1 MIFDTHD
8 THIFRIRTFCV
19 ALTMASNVLLK
30 KVTARVFAS
39 PGGAGGNPVTVF
51 LSKAPLAQ
59 SIQTRLA
66 QECDWESVVVSDAP
80 TGTPKLSFFMPSGE
94 EVSFCAHAAM
104 GAVHNIVRAD
114 ETRAASKHSVAFETS
129 SEQQLATVDQ
139 DDTVGL
145 HMRSTFTQAPID
157 DKAVI
162 GDLLHM
168 IRLDDSV
175 LSNKWPS
182 LGNSS
187 VARPKTLL
195 QIKSLDA
202 LQSAQPPSDPDAWRI
217 ACDAIG
223 STGVYL
229 YAPIGLEDET
239 TTYECRQFP
248 RASGY
253 PEDPATGIAAAALA
267 VSLHKECDTNT
278 FFSFHQGTAM
288 GRPSRIKI
296 QDVQLKKNTAQYS
309 CWGEVQ
315 VDDEETITV

>member
-1 MIFDTHD
+1 
-8 THIFRIRTFCV
+8 
-19 ALTMASNVLLK
+19 MASSALLK
-30 KVTARVFAS
+30 KITARVFTA

-51 LSKAPLAQ
+51 LSKSPLAR

-66 QECDWESVVVSDAP
+66 QECEWESVVVSSGP
-80 TGTPKLSFFMPSGE
+80 NTVVRPKLSFFLPSGE
-94 EVSFCAHAAM
+94 EVSFCSHAAM
-104 GAVHNIVRAD
+104 GAVHSIVRSD
-114 ETRAASKHSVAFETS
+114 ETRAAAKHSVIFETMANQA
-129 SEQQLATVDQ
+129 EQLATVDQ

-145 HMRSTFTQAPID
+145 HIQSTFSQEPID
-157 DKAVI
+157 NKTMI
-162 GDLLHM
+162 EELLHM
-168 IRLDDSV
+168 IRLDASV

-195 QIKSLDA
+195 QIKSIDA
-202 LQSAQPPSDPDAWRI
+202 LQSAQPPADPDAWRT
-217 ACDAIG
+217 ACDAIH
-223 STGVYL
+223 SSGVYL
-229 YAPIGLEDET
+229 YTPIGIEDET

-253 PEDPATGIAAAALA
+253 AEDPATGIAAAALA

-296 QDVQLKKNTAQYS
+296 QDVQLKNNSASYS
-309 CWGEVQ
+309 CWGEVK
-315 VDDEETITV
+315 VDDEEMVSF